1 MEPEPEQPA
10 QPPAAAPA
18 GSPSAQISGMAEEQL
33 RNGAKAAAE
42 EGASLMSRIGTSEDA
57 KEMTAERAR
66 LLWRLLW
73 SAGDSDKKLS
83 INIPETSLLEDGSVH
98 MTIFT
103 GKDGQVMKR
112 ARQNTSIGSIKA
124 RLLAGLDESVRNNAD
139 VPAAAVFAPANVAP
153 RLIDAEEL
161 LDVTHRIQRR
171 QQNAFATEAEEQE
184 MPLLVQEHIP
194 PLHDIRYAV
203 EYHRSASNREPE
215 CRITCRRYDWRVR
228 NVSRS
233 VGQSTRGPEVQLTDE
248 SLMDEIGRMVSNLDM
263 YLFQQQ
269 KARLSTLK
277 CDFVPARSGKIYL
290 RSFGSVAWLNP
301 PEGWF
306 APVTLP
312 AILSLLAI

>member
-1 MEPEPEQPA
+1 MAQPEPMAAPE
-10 QPPAAAPA
+10 PAAAPTPPTPD
-18 GSPSAQISGMAEEQL
+18 SRLITGMSVDSS
-33 RNGAKAAAE
+33 AKAAAE
-42 EGASLMSRIGTSEDA
+42 EGATMMSRIGASEDA

-73 SAGDSDKKLS
+73 SAGDGDKKLS

-112 ARQNTSIGSIKA
+112 ARQNTSIGSTKA
-124 RLLAGLDESVRNNAD
+124 RLLAGLDESVHAD
-139 VPAAAVFAPANVAP
+139 VPAATLFAPVNVAP

-171 QQNAFATEAEEQE
+171 QQNAFSTEAEEAE
-184 MPLLVQEHIP
+184 LPLLVQEHIP

-263 YLFQQQ
+263 YLFQRQ

-306 APVTLP
+306 APGQPGSDLH
-312 AILSLLAI
+312 